1 LAGSFAG
8 MSHALV
14 APLLRRRGRTWKDG
28 MAENEP
34 WQDPKSPQDA
44 RLASLDERLAK
55 AQAEEVKRAGSSEGA
70 PRKGQDQGMR
80 ILSVLVSYPLGS
92 ALIGWVLDRAIGTRW
107 VVLAMLFL
115 GFGAAIREVW
125 KISQQSQKQ
134 AQGKG

>member
-1 LAGSFAG
+1 
-8 MSHALV
+8 
-14 APLLRRRGRTWKDG
+14 

-34 WQDPKSPQDA
+34 WQDPMSPQDA
-44 RLASLDERLAK
+44 RLASLDERLRQ
-55 AQAEEVKRAGSSEGA
+55 AQAEEAKRTGSTAGA

-92 ALIGWVLDRAIGTRW
+92 ALIGWVVDRAIGTRW
-107 VVLAMLFL
+107 VVVAMLIL

-125 KISQQSQKQ
+125 KIAQQSQNQ